1 MNSSLLPVRKFSR
14 FSGCPNLVHGVFTRR
29 GGVSRPPFD
38 SLNVGFGVG
47 DDPAAVRENRERI
60 LSCLGL
66 RRAVFLNQVHGE
78 NVLVLDSQDPIESN
92 LFWESGRPGSGTL
105 LTADAV
111 VTNLT
116 QTALVIQVA
125 DCQAVMLVDPLTRV
139 IANVHSGWRGSVE
152 NIVGQCVEVMIHRFG
167 SDPRQ
172 ILAGISPSLGPCC
185 AQFIHYRKE
194 IPERLW
200 GYKLPEGD
208 YFDFWRLTA
217 DQLLE
222 KGLDP
227 LHITGMAEC
236 TRCRPDLFFS
246 YRQARRTGRLAGVIG
261 LI

>member
-1 MNSSLLPVRKFSR
+1 MTFSPVPVMTFPLFSD
-14 FSGCPNLVHGVFTRR
+14 CPNLVHAVFTRL

-38 SLNVGFGVG
+38 SLNVGFSVG
-47 DDPAAVRENRERI
+47 DDTAAVTENRKRA

-66 RRAVFLNQVHGE
+66 DRAVFLNQVHGSRI
-78 NVLVLDSQDPIESN
+78 LTLDRRGPTDSN
-92 LFWESGRPGSGTL
+92 LFWEPGRPGSGTL

-116 QTALVIQVA
+116 QAALVIQVA
-125 DCQAVMLVDPLTRV
+125 DCQAVMLADPEKKV

-152 NIVGQCVEVMIHRFG
+152 NIVGQSVDVMIHRFG
-167 SDPRQ
+167 CDPRQ

-185 AQFIHYRKE
+185 AQFIHYKEE
-194 IPERLW
+194 IPEPLW
-200 GYKLPEGD
+200 RYKLPD
-208 YFDFWRLTA
+208 RDHFDFWRLSV

-227 LHITGMAEC
+227 HHISNMTEC

-246 YRQARRTGRLAGVIG
+246 YRQARQTGRFAGVIG
-261 LI
+261 LT